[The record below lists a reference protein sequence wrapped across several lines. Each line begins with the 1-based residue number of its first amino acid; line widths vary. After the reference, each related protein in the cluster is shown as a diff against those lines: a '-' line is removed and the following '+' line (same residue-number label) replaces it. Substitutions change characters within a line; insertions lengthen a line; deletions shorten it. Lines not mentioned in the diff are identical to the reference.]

1 MDSSGSYVYSGYGKP
16 NTGAG
21 IILGESTAAKDYVD
35 TAKLEAKAAK
45 AANKGLKVGD
55 LNYPSG
61 YLPEDDKVIND
72 LATQYVNTK
81 AAYLSSGVRDYK
93 TEATLQKLKLEVE
106 RKAELSKQWN
116 QDYVKAINEI
126 TADEFSYPQT
136 ALQEIDEEKAK
147 PIEERRKIQAN
158 KLSEKHWADE
168 IAQGATEYY
177 YTKTKGS
184 YGSKGGGKTET
195 EVVYDPTRAEAA
207 WNEVSDLDR
216 KSRWFNVLYR
226 VSTEDARKDY
236 EKSNP
241 GMSFD
246 NLDNDSQISLVDNKA
261 KNRYLKILEDRVPK
275 DQSEISKANREGKG
289 GGKNKKTKGE
299 PGYYVSTKIDDDGN
313 LTVIENWVVP
323 KPSQTDVPIG
333 KAIYRDANGQIFDKY
348 VQPTGDF
355 RRVEGKAQVEFAV
368 NVYQDLYGTTKAD
381 TKWLPLTHQN
391 KLKLNTQGI
400 TKLSEITDEN
410 TRKSSVEGATPMTPE
425 DYNAT
430 LNEDGNPRTDTQKT
444 YYKTV
449 YDKWKSKGEKKPTYK
464 GKKDQLTEV
473 KGSNKAGTFDP
484 TSGTINWA

>member
-72 LATQYVNTK
+72 LANQYVNTK

-168 IAQGATEYY
+168 IAKGATEYY

-246 NLDNDSQISLVDNKA
+246 NLDKDSQISLVDNKA

-289 GGKNKKTKGE
+289 GGKKTKEVGE
-299 PGYYVSTKIDDDGN
+299 ASYYATSNLDAAGN
-313 LTVIENWVVP
+313 LTITEMWQLP
-323 KPSQTDVPIG
+323 KPSTGSDTRLSKNVFFDGSG
-333 KAIYRDANGQIFDKY
+333 KPMDKF
-348 VQPTGDF
+348 VEPTGTI
-355 RRVEGKAQVEFAV
+355 RRVEGKGQAEIAV
-368 NVYQDLYGTTKAD
+368 NIYEDMLGQ
-381 TKWLPLTHQN
+381 
-391 KLKLNTQGI
+391 KLNTTTWIPLNEQNKKVLNSKGYK
-400 TKLSEITDEN
+400 KLSDISDEAR
-410 TRKSSVEGATPMTPE
+410 RKSNVEGVEPMSPADWAE
-425 DYNAT
+425 T
-430 LNEDGNPRTDTQKT
+430 LNTDGSKRTQDQIDDYTSR
-444 YYKTV
+444 YNL
-449 YDKWKSKGEKKPTYK
+449 WKSKGAKRNTYK
-464 GKKDQLTEV
+464 GNRNQLTEV
-473 KGSNKAGTFDP
+473 KKAGTFDP